1 MSGPRCGLGSVAGMN
16 SLLHRILDIAPVW
29 IYVIVTALVFVED
42 AIFVGFVVP
51 GETAAVLGGVA
62 ASQGHVQLWAM
73 ILLVV
78 IAAIVGDSVG
88 YEVGKKVGP
97 RLLGVRMLDKHRGR
111 VEQAQ
116 DFLAKR
122 GGWAVFFGRFT
133 AFFRAMMPALAGTSK
148 MPYRRFLA
156 FNAFGGIVWGATFV
170 VLGFVAG
177 NSYERVAKTV
187 GRDIAIGVAVVI
199 IIGLIVWKVRESRRE
214 RHFEA
219 DYEAAH
225 EAE

>member
-1 MSGPRCGLGSVAGMN
+1 MN

-29 IYVIVTALVFVED
+29 VYLIVTALVFVED

-73 ILLVV
+73 IVLVV
-78 IAAIVGDSVG
+78 VAAIVGDSVG

-97 RLLGVRMLDKHRGR
+97 RLLAVRMLDKHRGR

-122 GGWAVFFGRFT
+122 GGWAVFLGRFT

-170 VLGFVAG
+170 VLGYIAG

-187 GRDIAIGVAVVI
+187 GRDIAIGVAILI
-199 IIGLIVWKVRESRRE
+199 IVGLILWKLRERRRE
-214 RHFEA
+214 RSFEA
-219 DYEAAH
+219 DYEAVH
-225 EAE
+225 ELD